1 MAGRPEGGRRAA
13 DEAVAPSRRGL
24 LRAAVA
30 SGAVLA
36 VGGGLIGSRAYA
48 WSAAKTDVG
57 ETRLLRLPDG
67 SELILNTDSAVAWK
81 FDRETRAVRLKR
93 GEVALN
99 VRPGATKLALI
110 SEGLTA
116 DLSEGRF
123 NARLKAGTLNVTVLS
138 GVAQPGSTSDP
149 SSLRDAAAKDQTL
162 LLTDTAA
169 SVRPVSSQQVAATLA
184 WQDGEILFQDEPL
197 TSAVE
202 EYNRYLSA
210 KIVIMDTSL
219 GGIRVGGRFTTTNP
233 ASFLEALREI
243 LDIDVQTTNENY
255 LLTRKNNS
263 QIWRQL

>member
-1 MAGRPEGGRRAA
+1 M
-13 DEAVAPSRRGL
+13 
-24 LRAAVA
+24 
-30 SGAVLA
+30 
-36 VGGGLIGSRAYA
+36 
-48 WSAAKTDVG
+48 
-57 ETRLLRLPDG
+57 
-67 SELILNTDSAVAWK
+67 
-81 FDRETRAVRLKR
+81 
-93 GEVALN
+93 
-99 VRPGATKLALI
+99 I
-110 SEGLTA
+110 SQGLTA

-123 NARLKAGTLNVTVLS
+123 NARLKAGTLDVMVLS
-138 GVAQPGSTSDP
+138 GVAQPGGPSGR

-263 QIWRQL
+263 QTWRQL